1 MCDGKLTYFRKTN
14 KWKFAWVYRI
24 EKQHHETQADNS
36 IHAVS
41 IDPGV
46 RTPFTWYSPTKGVG
60 KIGEHDIGR
69 IVRLCAY
76 MDKLLSQK
84 DRFNSSTSK
93 CKKRKANR
101 LDKAVACMGRKI
113 AHLQNKIH

>member
-1 MCDGKLTYFRKTN
+1 MGG
-14 KWKFAWVYRI
+14 
-24 EKQHHETQADNS
+24 S

-69 IVRLCAY
+69 IVRLCTY
-76 MDKLLSQK
+76 MDKLISQK
-84 DRFNSSTSK
+84 NKFNGSTSK
-93 CKKRKANR
+93 RKKNKAKR
-101 LDKAVACMGRKI
+101 LDKAVACMRRKI
-113 AHLQNKIH
+113 FHLQNKIHRKAITFFIQEFDTTFEVLNMINR